1 MDARGKVARRHTS
14 ERKRKIKE
22 ESNRERE
29 REACKVLGI
38 VQKHDAAWFEL
49 DPEVCVPPPGKLA
62 EYFTEY

>member
-22 ESNRERE
+22 ESNREE

-49 DPEVCVPPPGKLA
+49 DPELCAPPPGKLA

>member
-14 ERKRKIKE
+14 ERKGKKKR
-22 ESNRERE
+22 NRIDRE

-49 DPEVCVPPPGKLA
+49 DPGLCVPPPGKLA